1 MGTGFYGEQK
11 GLYLFSADS
20 QSFGLHHDGRERHGG
35 KRILER
41 RHQLAAYRKKGIVVI
56 IGERCASSRHRL
68 LFEAGR
74 DDEVAVY
81 VLLLQCPAGVGFV
94 GEVLRH
100 TEGGGG
106 RDAPGDIARSGS
118 VVQVDDTYGDVLHL
132 SVSEDGGHEEQ
143 TEQRQHEADAEV

>member
-11 GLYLFSADS
+11 GLYLFSAYS
-20 QSFGLHHDGRERHGG
+20 QCFGLHHDGGECNGS

-41 RHQLAAYRKKGIVVI
+41 RHQLAAYREEGIVVI
-56 IGERCASSRHRL
+56 IGERCVSSRHHL

-81 VLLLQCPAGVGFV
+81 VLPLQCPAGVGFV

-118 VVQVDDTYGDVLHL
+118 VVQVDDTHGNVLHL
-132 SVSEDGGHEEQ
+132 SVSKNGGHEEQ
-143 TEQRQHEADAEV
+143 TEQG

>member
-1 MGTGFYGEQK
+1 MGE
-11 GLYLFSADS
+11 SAT
-20 QSFGLHHDGRERHGG
+20 GG

-41 RHQLAAYRKKGIVVI
+41 RHQLATYREEGIVVI
-56 IGERCASSRHRL
+56 IGERCAGSRHRL

-81 VLLLQCPAGVGFV
+81 VLLLQCRRASASSVKCSV
-94 GEVLRH
+94 TRKV
-100 TEGGGG
+100 GGG

>member
-1 MGTGFYGEQK
+1 MGGECN
-11 GLYLFSADS
+11 GS
-20 QSFGLHHDGRERHGG
+20 

-41 RHQLAAYRKKGIVVI
+41 RHQLAAYREEGIVVI
-56 IGERCASSRHRL
+56 IGERCVSSRHRL

-81 VLLLQCPAGVGFV
+81 VLPLQCPAGVGFV

-118 VVQVDDTYGDVLHL
+118 VVQVDDTHGNVLHL

-143 TEQRQHEADAEV
+143 TEQRQHDADAEV